1 MIKEAI
7 EYIQQLSLGVI
18 YKPET
23 TEGRTYSSK
32 PIHPVMEPSPKSL
45 VITTLTGLRDY
56 LTANVDELNPD
67 ALIIHVFDFRNVAL
81 ISRLKEPW
89 QDRDTLVHVECETFK
104 FPFGQFMDVENF
116 IIRMQS
122 QFVQDESTVAIL
134 KIVGNVTDS
143 VVKQFNDDGVTQQ
156 ATVKVG
162 VSRVENIAV
171 PNPVTLAPFRTFLEI
186 EQPASRFVFR
196 MRSGNEAPA
205 CALFEADGG
214 TWKNT
219 ATLKIKEWLAEQTK
233 SIAIIA

>member
-1 MIKEAI
+1 MMKEAI
-7 EYIQQLSLGVI
+7 EKIEQMAKASMQNLR
-18 YKPET
+18 
-23 TEGRTYSSK
+23 GRDYSSK
-32 PIHPVMEPSPKSL
+32 PIFPVLEPSPKALS
-45 VITTLTGLRDY
+45 ITTLTGLRDY
-56 LTANVDELNPD
+56 LKADVDTLSPTE
-67 ALIIHVFDFRNVAL
+67 LIIHIFDYKNVAL

-89 QDRDTLVHVECETFK
+89 QDRDTIVHVECDTFK

-122 QFVQDESTVAIL
+122 QFVQDESTAAIL

-156 ATVKVG
+156 ATVKAG

-186 EQPASRFVFR
+186 EQPASKFVFR

-219 ATLKIKEWLAEQTK
+219 ATLRIKEWLADQIK
-233 SIAIIA
+233 DIAIIA

>member
-7 EYIQQLSLGVI
+7 EKIESMAAAVI
-18 YKPET
+18 NVVEN
-23 TEGRTYSSK
+23 RTYSNK
-32 PIHPVMEPSPKSL
+32 PVHPVMEPSPKVL
-45 VITTLTGLRDY
+45 ALGTLTGLRDY
-56 LTANVDELNPD
+56 LSVNVDELAPD
-67 ALIIHVFDFRNVAL
+67 ALILHIHDYKSVSL

-89 QDRDTLVHVECETFK
+89 RDRDALIHAECDTFK

-122 QFVQDESTVAIL
+122 QFVQDENTAAIL

-143 VVKQFNDDGVTQQ
+143 IVKQFNDDGVTQQ
-156 ATVKVG
+156 ATVKAG
-162 VSRVENIAV
+162 VSRVENIAI

-186 EQPASRFVFR
+186 EQPDSKFVFR

-214 TWKNT
+214 VWKNT
-219 ATLKIKEWLAEQTK
+219 ATLRIKEWLTEQTK
-233 SIAIIA
+233 DIAIIA

>member
-7 EYIQQLSLGVI
+7 EKIEQMTAAISYTFGD
-18 YKPET
+18 
-23 TEGRTYSSK
+23 RMYSSK
-32 PIHPVMEPSPKSL
+32 PIHPVLDPSPKSL
-45 VITTLTGLRDY
+45 SITTLTGLRDY
-56 LTANVDELNPD
+56 LAANVDSLNSAD
-67 ALIIHVFDFRNVAL
+67 LIIHVFDFKNVAL
-81 ISRLKEPW
+81 ISCLKEPW
-89 QDRDTLVHVECETFK
+89 LERDTIVHVECDTFK

-122 QFVQDESTVAIL
+122 QFVQDESTAAIL

-156 ATVKVG
+156 ATVKAG

-171 PNPVTLAPFRTFLEI
+171 PNPVELAPFRTFLEI
-186 EQPASRFVFR
+186 EQPASKFVFR

-214 TWKNT
+214 VWKNT
-219 ATLKIKEWLAEQTK
+219 ATLRIKEWLADQVK
-233 SIAIIA
+233 DIAIIA

>member
-7 EYIQQLSLGVI
+7 EKIESMASAVVTHVVG
-18 YKPET
+18 T
-23 TEGRTYSSK
+23 RTYSSK
-32 PIHPVMEPSPKSL
+32 PIHPVLEPSPKALS
-45 VITTLTGLRDY
+45 ITTLTGLRDY
-56 LTANVDELNPD
+56 LKADVDTLSPTE
-67 ALIIHVFDFRNVAL
+67 LIIHVFDYENVAL
-81 ISRLKEPW
+81 ISRLLEPW
-89 QDRDTLVHVECETFK
+89 QTRDTLIAVKCDNLK

-116 IIRMQS
+116 IIRLQS
-122 QFVQDESTVAIL
+122 QFVQDEATATIL

-156 ATVKVG
+156 ATVKAG

-186 EQPASRFVFR
+186 EQPASKFVFR

-219 ATLKIKEWLAEQTK
+219 ATLRIKEWLADQIK
-233 SIAIIA
+233 DIAIIA